1 MTLAPSRWLHRIKP
15 GSVNNSIRLYA
26 FPFAGGGA
34 SAFHPWAAAMDPR
47 IELWAVRFQGR
58 ETRLREK
65 PIADFAEALARL
77 RDELVPHL
85 IPPYAL
91 LGHSLGAVFAY
102 ALTREL
108 QAAGLPGPLALI
120 VAGARPPLH
129 PAPSPPLAAL
139 ADAEFVTALRD
150 RYNGIPPAVLANAEL
165 LALVLP
171 TLRADIAVYESYQH
185 RAGPAIHCP
194 VAAFGGDRDP
204 LVSAADLAGWRD
216 LVASPLTTRMF
227 PGDHFFL
234 QANPSAAARAAQ
246 EFLLSVA

>member
-1 MTLAPSRWLHRIKP
+1 MNLAPSRWLHRIKP
-15 GSVNNSIRLYA
+15 GSVNSVRLYA

-34 SAFHPWAAAMDPR
+34 SAFHPWAEVMDPR
-47 IELWAVRFQGR
+47 IELWAVRFPGR

-85 IPPYAL
+85 TPPYAL
-91 LGHSLGAVFAY
+91 LGHSLGAIYAY

-108 QAAGLPGPLALI
+108 QAAGLPGPISLI

-129 PAPSPPLAAL
+129 PAPSPHLASM
-139 ADAEFVTALRD
+139 ADTEFVTALRA
-150 RYNGIPPAVLANAEL
+150 RYNGVPPAVLANAEL

-171 TLRADIAVYESYQH
+171 ALRADIAVYESYQH
-185 RAGPAIHCP
+185 TAGPGIHCP

-204 LVSAADLAGWRD
+204 LVNAADLLGWRD
-216 LVASPLTTRMF
+216 LVAGPLTTRLF
-227 PGDHFFL
+227 AGDHFFL
-234 QANPSAAARAAQ
+234 QADPSAAAHAAQ